1 MRKIIVVGSL
11 NMDLVALAPRIPGV
25 GETLTGTGYFTNPGG
40 KGANQAH
47 AAAMLGGAVGMIG
60 KVGDDDF
67 GARLRESLAA
77 AGCDTQ
83 DVTVTDA
90 HTGIAVIT
98 VSDAGKNS
106 IVVVPGANGR
116 FGVADVE
123 AADHRLAQAG
133 VLLLQLET
141 PPATVQAAAARAKAH
156 GALVIL
162 DPAPA
167 PRTPLSADLLAQI
180 DVITPNEIE
189 AAQLT
194 GLSAA
199 VVLSKSDAEAAAR
212 LLLAHVPT
220 VILKLGERG
229 CLLARRDGGETWIPA
244 PLVRA
249 VDSTAA
255 GDCFNGAL
263 AVALAEGRDLIE
275 ACDFAVGAAAL
286 SVTRMG
292 AQASMPSRDELAQF
306 LARDGMASGP
316 EGEND
321 IGH

>member
-1 MRKIIVVGSL
+1 MGAIVVAGSL

-40 KGANQAH
+40 KGANQAC
-47 AAAMLGGAVGMIG
+47 AAAMLGGAVSMIG
-60 KVGDDDF
+60 KVGADDF
-67 GARLRESLAA
+67 GVRLRENLDR

-83 DVTVTDA
+83 DVTAAEA
-90 HTGIAVIT
+90 HTGIAMIT
-98 VSDAGKNS
+98 VSDAGRNS

-116 FGVADVE
+116 FEVADLE
-123 AADHRLAQAG
+123 AADATLAAASI
-133 VLLLQLET
+133 LLLQLES
-141 PPATVQAAAARAKAH
+141 PLATVAAAAARARAQ

-167 PRTPLSADLLAQI
+167 PRTPLSADLLAQV
-180 DVITPNEIE
+180 DVITPNEVE

-194 GLSAA
+194 GRSGTLTTPDEA
-199 VVLSKSDAEAAAR
+199 LAAAR
-212 LLLAHVPT
+212 DLLAHVPA

-229 CLLARRDGGETWIPA
+229 CLLANRDGETWIPA

-249 VDSTAA
+249 LDSTAA

-263 AVALAEGRDLIE
+263 AVALAEGRDLAE
-275 ACDFAVGAAAL
+275 ACRFAVSAAAL

-292 AQASMPSRDELAQF
+292 AQAAMPSREELVEF
-306 LARDGMASGP
+306 LAGNGLQPAPKVG
-316 EGEND
+316 ND
-321 IGH
+321 IVL